1 MHKAPFVALSL
12 LKSFVKVLSY
22 NIIAIWKLFKESII
36 KGLSNPID
44 LKETMIAKVL
54 SFNIVM
60 K

>member
-36 KGLSNPID
+36 KGLSNHID

>member
-1 MHKAPFVALSL
+1 M
-12 LKSFVKVLSY
+12 KVLSY

-36 KGLSNPID
+36 KGLSNHID

-60 K
+60 KWFKDVTLQWQCS